1 MYLCCPGFSGL
12 CDVSFISFQ
21 KLFSFQILFLP
32 CFCSPFLLRFQLHIF
47 HFLTLSSL
55 ILFSVYSIHYSL
67 HESFCI
73 IYSDLY
79 SISPIPPFVA
89 SNLQINPFIKFQ
101 IWVIIFWNLELQYGY
116 FSKFLFFSCQ
126 NPQSSLFSPW
136 TIKRVVIFFN
146 LFILIGGQLL
156 KSIVVVFAI
165 HWHESAMGV
174 HVFPILNPSRTSLPI
189 PSLWVIPVHQPW
201 APCLM
206 LRTWTGDLF
215 HIW

>member
-1 MYLCCPGFSGL
+1 MLPRIFRAMWCLFHQFS
-12 CDVSFISFQ
+12 
-21 KLFSFQILFLP
+21 KA
-32 CFCSPFLLRFQLHIF
+32 
-47 HFLTLSSL
+47 
-55 ILFSVYSIHYSL
+55 ILFSNTVLALFLLSFSFEISITYFSLSYCFFSYSL
-67 HESFCI
+67 FCLFHSLFSPWVI
-73 IYSDLY
+73 LYNLFLY

-101 IWVIIFWNLELQYGY
+101 IWVIVFWNLELQYDY

-136 TIKRVVIFFN
+136 TIKRVVIFLN

-156 KSIVVVFAI
+156 NSIVVVFAI